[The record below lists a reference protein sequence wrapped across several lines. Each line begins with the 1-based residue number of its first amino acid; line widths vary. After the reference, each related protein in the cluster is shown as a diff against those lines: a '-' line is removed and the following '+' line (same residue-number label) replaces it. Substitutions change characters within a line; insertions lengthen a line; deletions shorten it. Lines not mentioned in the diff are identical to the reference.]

1 MSVLPADV
9 DETVTSRPPRIP
21 PPPVPLPT
29 SAPPSPKVLPLPD
42 GAVVAAVGDMEPAP
56 PSLPSLPPCPK
67 RKKRKRNEEEEE
79 EEESFW
85 GQEPSEQP
93 AEKQTE
99 MKPSIKTSK
108 KLVSPAKEAQS
119 SKTSTALLPVVNEVK
134 PSLKTTIRPEIV
146 AQSGVK
152 AKLERIYEAKLSLQ
166 TSTALLPVV
175 NEVEPSL
182 KTTIRP
188 EIVAQS
194 SVKAKLERI
203 YALAN
208 AQKRHKR
215 SKTPR
220 NKKQTKKPWKEGIGG
235 GEGGGDL

>member
-119 SKTSTALLPVVNEVK
+119 SKTSTALLPVVNEV
-134 PSLKTTIRPEIV
+134 
-146 AQSGVK
+146 
-152 AKLERIYEAKLSLQ
+152 
-166 TSTALLPVV
+166 
-175 NEVEPSL
+175 EPSL